1 MDQRMLKQIQQMQ
14 EKMERDMAKAQE
26 DLANALITGSA
37 GGGAV
42 TIEMNGHHEVK
53 AVTLDPDAVSPDD
66 VEMLQDMLLAAFNE
80 ALNKAQ
86 SLSQEKMGA
95 ITGGLKIPG
104 MF

>member
-1 MDQRMLKQIQQMQ
+1 MDQRMMKQLQQMQ
-14 EKMERDMAKAQE
+14 SKMEKAQQ
-26 DLANALITGSA
+26 DLANETVTATA

-86 SLSQEKMGA
+86 NLAQEKMGA
-95 ITGGLKIPG
+95 ITGGLNIPG
-104 MF
+104 IF

>member
-1 MDQRMLKQIQQMQ
+1 MDQRMLKQVQQMKS
-14 EKMERDMAKAQE
+14 KMEKAQQ
-26 DLANALITGSA
+26 DLANETVTATA

-86 SLSQEKMGA
+86 NLASEKMGA
-95 ITGGLKIPG
+95 ITGGLNIPG
-104 MF
+104 IF